1 MRTRLLLL
9 LIALVL
15 WAAATPA
22 NAQAPERQEAFV
34 YGLNAAAPD
43 GVIGT
48 FSPPT
53 ADMIYILAGE
63 TSMISPRHT
72 FIYYWPITNEYRAAW
87 TEKNVQLEGTLQ
99 ITQRGQP
106 PRMIEQTSYTIQY
119 YSGERTPRPLLYL
132 GEEAEAAHSRFES
145 ARAAY
150 QADVR
155 AYEQAGVAWLE
166 LARELQREEGEPE
179 ITLPPMPEP
188 PAPLQVFS
196 TGLNRGFPVNLP
208 VGTYTIQTLLPDG
221 TAQPGTE
228 RRLVVFDA
236 RRMATGYRV
245 IPEARWTMP
254 EDVTDPADA
263 ILGNEGGVFYLQ
275 PHVIREYP
283 ALAYEHLLNPQY
295 QGDTQGA
302 EWRWVLGEPVDGG
315 TLEVIR
321 NGQVIEQVLL
331 EQYRVRQIPGSTLGY
346 EILPYD
352 QVEEPGSRRVP
363 DFKGYRIALTGDM
376 PAYGVRLRSPDGA
389 ILVGSDR
396 QVRALP
402 PIALRP
408 LLVLPLLPIFL
419 GSVVYYLRRR
429 SVAEVHTVA

>member
-1 MRTRLLLL
+1 MKNRLIRLLIPLFF
-9 LIALVL
+9 
-15 WAAATPA
+15 WAAAIPA

-34 YGLNAAAPD
+34 YGINAAAPD

-48 FSPPT
+48 FSPPSSDT
-53 ADMIYILAGE
+53 IYILAGE
-63 TSMISPRHT
+63 TSMISPRNT

-87 TEKNVQLEGTLQ
+87 AERNVQLEGTLQ
-99 ITQRGQP
+99 ITQQGQP
-106 PRMIEQTSYTIQY
+106 SRTIEQTSYTIQY

-132 GEEAEAAHSRFES
+132 GEEAEAAHQRFES
-145 ARAAY
+145 DRAAY

-155 AYEQAGVAWLE
+155 AYEQARVAWLE
-166 LARELQREEGEPE
+166 LARELQREEGEQE
-179 ITLPPMPEP
+179 LALPPMPEP
-188 PAPLQVFS
+188 PEPLRLFS
-196 TGLNRGFPVNLP
+196 TGLNRGFPLNLP
-208 VGTYTIQTLLPDG
+208 AGTYNIQTLLPDG
-221 TAQPGTE
+221 TPQAGTA
-228 RRLVVFDA
+228 RRLVVFEA
-236 RRMATGYRV
+236 RRVATGYRV
-245 IPEARWTMP
+245 IPQARWTMP
-254 EDVTDPADA
+254 EEVTDPADA
-263 ILGNEGGVFYLQ
+263 ILGNEGGLFYLQ
-275 PHVIREYP
+275 PHMIREYP
-283 ALAYEHLLNPQY
+283 ALAYEHLMNPQY

-321 NGQVIEQVLL
+321 NGQLIEQVPL

-352 QVEEPGSRRVP
+352 QVEEPGSRRAP
-363 DFKGYRIALTGDM
+363 DFEGYRIALTGDL
-376 PAYGVRLRSPDGA
+376 PAYAVRLRSPGGA
-389 ILVGSDR
+389 ILIGSHR

-408 LLVLPLLPIFL
+408 LLVLPLLPVFL

>member
-1 MRTRLLLL
+1 MKSRLILL
-9 LIALVL
+9 LIPLFF
-15 WAAATPA
+15 WIATIPA
-22 NAQAPERQEAFV
+22 NAQAPQRQEAIV

-53 ADMIYILAGE
+53 SDTIYLLAGE

-99 ITQRGQP
+99 ISQRGQP
-106 PRMIEQTSYTIQY
+106 ARTIKQTSYTIQY

-132 GEEAEAAHSRFES
+132 GEEAEAAHHRFES
-145 ARAAY
+145 DRAAY
-150 QADVR
+150 QAEVR
-155 AYEQAGVAWLE
+155 AYEQARAAWLE
-166 LARELQREEGEPE
+166 LARELQREEGERE
-179 ITLPPMPEP
+179 VALPPMPEP
-188 PAPLQVFS
+188 PAPLQIFS

-208 VGTYTIQTLLPDG
+208 VGNYGIQTILPDG
-221 TAQPGTE
+221 TPQPGTE

-236 RRMATGYRV
+236 RRIATGFSV

-254 EDVTDPADA
+254 EEVTDPADA
-263 ILGNEGGVFYLQ
+263 ILGNEGGIFYLQ
-275 PHVIREYP
+275 PHVSREYP

-295 QGDTQGA
+295 QGDAQGS
-302 EWRWVLGEPVDGG
+302 EWRWVLGEPVEGG
-315 TLEVIR
+315 TLEILR
-321 NGQVIEQVLL
+321 NGQIIEQVPI

-363 DFKGYRIALTGDM
+363 DFEAYRIALTRDM
-376 PAYGVRLRSPDGA
+376 PAYEVRLRSPDGA
-389 ILVGSDR
+389 ILVGSHR

-408 LLVLPLLPIFL
+408 LLVLPLLPVFL